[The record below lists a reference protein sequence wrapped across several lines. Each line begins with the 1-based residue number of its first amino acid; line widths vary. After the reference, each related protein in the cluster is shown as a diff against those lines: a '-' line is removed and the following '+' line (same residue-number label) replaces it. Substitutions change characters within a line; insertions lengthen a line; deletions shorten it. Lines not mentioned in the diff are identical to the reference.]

1 MLHLFTS
8 IVNIPITTSIRK
20 VIFENFNDADLRFNN
35 DQIFEIL
42 KQHEM
47 IDQSLTIDAM
57 EVHFKELCDTE
68 ILRNIAQNF
77 TTQWFKLFEPI
88 EKIQCNSCKKE
99 SYLVS
104 SENRSAKILVVVL
117 LFSFVFFRRLLK
129 SLNQW

>member
-8 IVNIPITTSIRK
+8 MVNIPITTSIRR
-20 VIFENFNDADLRFNN
+20 VIFENFNDVDLRFNN

-42 KQHEM
+42 KQHKM

-57 EVHFKELCDTE
+57 EVHFKELCDAE

-99 SYLVS
+99 SYFVS
-104 SENRSAKILVVVL
+104 SENRICQNPSCGST
-117 LFSFVFFRRLLK
+117 F
-129 SLNQW
+129 

>member
-1 MLHLFTS
+1 M
-8 IVNIPITTSIRK
+8 VNIPITTSIRR
-20 VIFENFNDADLRFNN
+20 VIFENFNDVDLRFNN

-42 KQHEM
+42 KQHKM

-88 EKIQCNSCKKE
+88 EKIQCSSCKKE
-99 SYLVS
+99 SYLTS
-104 SENRSAKILVVVL
+104 SENRICQNLSCGST
-117 LFSFVFFRRLLK
+117 F
-129 SLNQW
+129 